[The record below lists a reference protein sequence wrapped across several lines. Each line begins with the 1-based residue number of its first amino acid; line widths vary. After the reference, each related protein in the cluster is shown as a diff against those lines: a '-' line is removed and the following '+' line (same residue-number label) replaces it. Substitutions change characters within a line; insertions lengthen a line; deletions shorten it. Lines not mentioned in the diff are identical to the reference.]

1 MTRMTRRRGLFIVL
15 EGPDKSGKS
24 TQARLLA
31 EALRARGLTVLHTR
45 EPGGTSVAEG
55 VRAVLLNPRLRIE
68 PVAELFLYEASRAQH
83 VSEKIRP
90 ALSRGEVVLCERF
103 TMSTDAYQ
111 GVARGLGLKTTR
123 ALSSVATGGLAPDL
137 TVVLDIPVAEFDS
150 RDRGRALDRLEREH
164 ASFRAKVRKG
174 YRALARSS
182 PNAVLIDA
190 TRSEQDVHARILG
203 KVENIIK

>member
-1 MTRMTRRRGLFIVL
+1 MTRRRGLFVVL

-31 EALRARGLTVLHTR
+31 GALRARGLTVLHTR

-55 VRAVLLNPRLRIE
+55 VRAVLLNPRLQID

-123 ALSSVATGGLAPDL
+123 ALNAVATGGLTPDL
-137 TVVLDIPVAEFDS
+137 TVVLDIPVDEFDS
-150 RDRGRALDRLEREH
+150 RDRSRALDRLEREH
-164 ASFRAKVRKG
+164 VSFRVKVRKG
-174 YRALARSS
+174 YRALAKSS

-190 TRSEQDVHARILG
+190 TKSEKDIHRRILG
-203 KVENIIK
+203 KVERIIK

>member
-1 MTRMTRRRGLFIVL
+1 MTRRRRGLFVVL

-31 EALRARGLTVLHTR
+31 EALRARGLAVLHTR

-55 VRAVLLNPRLRIE
+55 VRAVLLNPQLAID

-83 VSEKIRP
+83 VAEKIRP
-90 ALSRGEVVLCERF
+90 ALARGETVVCERF

-123 ALSSVATGGLAPDL
+123 ALNAVATGGLKPDL
-137 TVVLDIPVAEFDS
+137 TVVLDIPVREFDS
-150 RDRGRALDRLEREH
+150 RDRSRALDRLEREH
-164 ASFRAKVRKG
+164 VSFRVAVRKG
-174 YRALARSS
+174 YRRLAKST
-182 PNAVLIDA
+182 PQTVLIDA
-190 TRSEQDVHARILG
+190 TKPQEDIHRLILG
-203 KVENIIK
+203 RLAG

>member
-1 MTRMTRRRGLFIVL
+1 MSRRRGLFIVL

-24 TQARLLA
+24 TQARRLA

-55 VRAVLLNPRLRIE
+55 VRAVLLNPQLAID

-90 ALSRGEVVLCERF
+90 ALARGEVVLCERF

-123 ALSSVATGGLAPDL
+123 AMNAVATGGLKPDL
-137 TVVLDIPVAEFDS
+137 TVVLDIPAGEFDS
-150 RDRGRALDRLEREH
+150 RDQSRTLDRLEREH
-164 ASFRAKVRKG
+164 VSFRVKVRNG
-174 YRALARSS
+174 YRKLAKAQ
-182 PNAVLIDA
+182 PKTVLIDA
-190 TRSEQDVHARILG
+190 TQTEEEIHRQIFAKAKKILG
-203 KVENIIK
+203 